1 MGGGFMTLQQLEYFL
16 SCATLLNFRKVA
28 QLHYISPS
36 TLTRHVSALEA
47 ELGTPL
53 LERDTHNVYLTEVGQ
68 TFFHTAYE
76 MLTVYQN
83 FFDIANMAGMKLE
96 RQGNPFLIGS
106 YAFDG
111 MYGTLVDQI
120 LSMPDYFLDRP
131 IHIDFIS
138 AGNMIP
144 SVQRGDIQIGIDSE
158 AHIKKHGDQFEMRLL
173 QSVPFHVA
181 VGPNHPLSRRK
192 IITMKEL
199 FPYFDH
205 PNAHP
210 LDGKAFGS
218 KLSFPIDSAEALRK
232 LGEFTIEALP
242 ALFPVLDRKN
252 MGDNTII
259 VLPRMLTAG
268 KTNELHRIEIAGN
281 PCGTNYMLF
290 WRKDNKNPD
299 IQKFIEFIS

>member
-1 MGGGFMTLQQLEYFL
+1 MTLQQLEYFL

-36 TLTRHVSALEA
+36 TLTRHISALEV

-53 LERDTHNVYLTEVGQ
+53 LKRDTHNVYLTEVGQ

-76 MLTVYQN
+76 MLTVYQR
-83 FFDIANMAGMKLE
+83 FYDIANMSGMNLE

-111 MYGTLVDQI
+111 MYGTLVDLI
-120 LSMPDYFLDRP
+120 LEMPDYFLDRP

-158 AHIKKHGDQFEMRLL
+158 AHIKKHGDQFETKLL
-173 QSVPFHVA
+173 QTVPFHVA

-192 IITMKEL
+192 VIYLEEL
-199 FPYFDH
+199 FPYFSH
-205 PNAHP
+205 KNAHP
-210 LDGKAFGS
+210 LDGKAFGT
-218 KLSFPIDSAEALRK
+218 KLSFPIDSPEALRK

-242 ALFPVLDRKN
+242 SLFPVLDRKN
-252 MGDNTII
+252 IGKDTIVI
-259 VLPRMLTAG
+259 LPRMLTAG
-268 KTNELHRIEIAGN
+268 NTNQLHRVEIAGN
-281 PCGTNYMLF
+281 PCTTNYMLF

-299 IQKFIEFIS
+299 IKKFVESIR